1 MAAVSPIVTEPVG
14 PCAFPLR
21 YFNFKTNDNPITK
34 VRDAKFVPS
43 SYGLYC
49 RSMAVKMADATEH

>member
-43 SYGLYC
+43 SYGLYSRC
-49 RSMAVKMADATEH
+49 C